1 MNRAHALANLF
12 LVAFGAGENPDP
24 EKHDDDDQ
32 KRQYGD

>member
-12 LVAFGAGENPDP
+12 LVAFGAGENPDA
-24 EKHDDDDQ
+24 EKHSDHYQ